1 MVKILCDRPCLTKPA
16 CRLGQPASQK
26 PPEQLFGPMDSAFLF
41 PLPLFWTA
49 MMPEGHGFSR
59 AETFPGDE
67 RLNRLLKKRFYGRGF
82 NPDMKETNTS
92 DL

>member
-1 MVKILCDRPCLTKPA
+1 
-16 CRLGQPASQK
+16 
-26 PPEQLFGPMDSAFLF
+26 
-41 PLPLFWTA
+41 